1 MIVALSIGL
10 IRSSEITSG
19 LWILPRCP
27 KVLIGYIYHHDYSFN
42 LKIPITV
49 SNYPTFS
56 SIQGLKMPG
65 PLHLGQSSEQLTGI
79 SVALMGSLW

>member
-27 KVLIGYIYHHDYSFN
+27 KVLIGYIYIIYIYTPPCLFFN

-49 SNYPTFS
+49 SKYPTFS

-65 PLHLGQSSEQLTGI
+65 PLHLG
-79 SVALMGSLW
+79 